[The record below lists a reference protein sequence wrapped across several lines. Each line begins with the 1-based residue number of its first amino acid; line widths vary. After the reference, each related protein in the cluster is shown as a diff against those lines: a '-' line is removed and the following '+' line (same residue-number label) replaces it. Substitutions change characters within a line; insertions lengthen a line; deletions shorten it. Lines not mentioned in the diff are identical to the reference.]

1 MNSYH
6 IMEKLLHQWRY
17 LSHSLLIAGTPGTP
31 VIFENVSEVESA
43 KYKILWT
50 TPSFSNI
57 QEHMLIYKQV
67 KVDVLIKIYRK
78 VDLKLIRSICLELTF
93 HRIVVLL
100 YYSCNTGQ
108 WYYAHAVLW
117 FQIKVVNSKKKPTY
131 TLSIRECTGCPKKR
145 FLRRSLSP
153 C

>member
-78 VDLKLIRSICLELTF
+78 VDLKLIWSSCLELTF
-93 HRIVVLL
+93 HRIVVLELRIFIL
-100 YYSCNTGQ
+100 YYHRRT
-108 WYYAHAVLW
+108 A
-117 FQIKVVNSKKKPTY
+117 Y
-131 TLSIRECTGCPKKR
+131 TAFWTKAPLGGKNIPKGTA
-145 FLRRSLSP
+145 SNG
-153 C
+153 